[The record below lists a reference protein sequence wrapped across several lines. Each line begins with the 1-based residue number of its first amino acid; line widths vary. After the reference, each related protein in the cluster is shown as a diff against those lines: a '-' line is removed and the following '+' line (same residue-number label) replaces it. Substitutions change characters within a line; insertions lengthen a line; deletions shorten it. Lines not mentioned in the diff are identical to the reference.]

1 MVVVADA
8 STGSDRNAAAAA
20 KKPNIKSFALNFI
33 AFFLLRKDSNI
44 ATIDFSSLK
53 PE

>member
-20 KKPNIKSFALNFI
+20 RKPNIKSFELNFI
-33 AFFLLRKDSNI
+33 AFFLLIKGPNI
-44 ATIDFSSLK
+44 ATIDFS
-53 PE
+53 